1 MFKSQYLKKAI
12 NKSRHTLPSIISSLD
27 DDTSTQSCVD
37 LIKILAES
45 SVAASSV
52 EIDCLNDKPD
62 SIYFNT
68 YPGEHYKLL
77 AGLILTIKPKC
88 LVDIGTFTGM
98 SSRIM
103 LDYTSTKAEIH
114 TFDILGFDKFDSHLT
129 QKDFNE
135 RNFFQHLND
144 LSQPQVFSN
153 YTDLLDRADI
163 IFCDAPKDG
172 KFEYDFLQLLS
183 GVNLSEK
190 GRLLLLDDIRFENMW
205 MLWRSV
211 NSSKIDATSFGHWS
225 GTGIV
230 DISKG
235 LCFKQSL

>member
-1 MFKSQYLKKAI
+1 MFENKYLKTAI

-27 DDTSTQSCVD
+27 DDESTQGCDD
-37 LIKILAES
+37 LIKILAKS
-45 SVAASSV
+45 SVAASTIKIKSSS
-52 EIDCLNDKPD
+52 NKPG

-77 AGLILTIKPKC
+77 AGLILTTKSKC

-103 LDYTSTKAEIH
+103 IDYTSTDAEIH

-129 QKDFNE
+129 QEDFKN
-135 RNFFQHLND
+135 RNFFQHLDD
-144 LSQPQVFSN
+144 LSQPQIFRKYV
-153 YTDLLDRADI
+153 DLLDSAEI

-172 KFEYDFLQLLS
+172 RFEYDFLKLLS
-183 GVNLSEK
+183 YVDFSEK
-190 GRLLLLDDIRFENMW
+190 DRLLLLDDIRFENMW
-205 MLWRSV
+205 MLWRSI
-211 NSSKIDATSFGHWS
+211 NSPKIDATSFGHWS

-235 LCFKQSL
+235 LGFK